1 MRIPRN
7 ENDAR
12 SGDPEVG
19 VVQMLGLWETVP
31 SNSCD
36 TPTNRGATTDPSTW
50 VAAIS
55 RGQRAKEF

>member
-19 VVQMLGLWETVP
+19 VVQMLGLWETERPQQLV
-31 SNSCD
+31 
-36 TPTNRGATTDPSTW
+36 RYARQ
-50 VAAIS
+50 S
-55 RGQRAKEF
+55 RRNN